1 MCRKGGGAR
10 GAEGI
15 ELDESKLI
23 ELAVKICQSNPI
35 STHGWVVAEI
45 FSRQE
50 HVDFAESRPV
60 HGVDLP
66 ALEHQIVNLLRA
78 HDRLWQERHRP
89 DLWFGKKIVKESSTF
104 FKPVASQEKPI
115 QVKEK

>member
-1 MCRKGGGAR
+1 MAKNKKKLGKTKRNPVGFKSAWMCRKGGGAR

-78 HDRLWQERHRP
+78 HDRL
-89 DLWFGKKIVKESSTF
+89 
-104 FKPVASQEKPI
+104 
-115 QVKEK
+115 